1 MKDLTL
7 KIIAPDRVFY
17 EGQVESVEFNTSE
30 GEIGILP
37 GHEPTTVIVKP
48 GVLVIDEGETE
59 KTAALHEGFAEILQE
74 GVTILAEIIEW
85 PEEIDLERAEE
96 AKQRAQERLQSKS
109 AEVDVVRAE
118 SALRRAVARINVL
131 K

>member
-1 MKDLTL
+1 MKDFTL

-37 GHEPTTVIVKP
+37 GHEPTTVIVRP

-59 KTAALHEGFAEILQE
+59 KTAALHEGFAEILQD
-74 GVTILAEIIEW
+74 GVTILAEIVEW
-85 PEEIDLERAEE
+85 PNEIDLERAEE
-96 AKQRAQERLQSKS
+96 ARQRAEARLQTKGP
-109 AEVDVVRAE
+109 EVDVVRAE

>member
-1 MKDLTL
+1 MKDFTL

-37 GHEPTTVIVKP
+37 GHEPTTVIVRP

-59 KTAALHEGFAEILQE
+59 KTAALHEGFAEILQD
-74 GVTILAEIIEW
+74 GVTILAEIVEW
-85 PEEIDLERAEE
+85 PNEIDLERAED
-96 AKQRAQERLQSKS
+96 AKQRAEARLQSKGP
-109 AEVDVVRAE
+109 EVDVVRAE

>member
-1 MKDLTL
+1 MKDFTL

-17 EGQVESVEFNTSE
+17 EGQVDSVEFNTSE

-37 GHEPTTVIVKP
+37 GHEPTTVIVRP

-59 KTAALHEGFAEILQE
+59 KTAALHEGFAEILQD
-74 GVTILAEIIEW
+74 GVTILAEIVEW

-96 AKQRAQERLQSKS
+96 AKQRAEARLQSKGP
-109 AEVDVVRAE
+109 EVDVVRAE

>member
-1 MKDLTL
+1 MKDFTL

-17 EGQVESVEFNTSE
+17 EGQVDSVEFNTSE

-37 GHEPTTVIVKP
+37 GHEPTTVIVRP

-59 KTAALHEGFAEILQE
+59 KTAALHEGFAEILQD
-74 GVTILAEIIEW
+74 GVTILAEIVEW
-85 PEEIDLERAEE
+85 PNEIDLERAED
-96 AKQRAQERLQSKS
+96 AKQRAEARLQSKGP
-109 AEVDVVRAE
+109 EVDVVRAE